1 MKVKKLEPRVEVE
14 EWKCPGIKPPMAR
27 HQVASGK
34 SKGKSDQVSARKC
47 KGNSGRTVSRL
58 QQKHEEEHPHSEV
71 GVAGKTWRVQGVP
84 ASPQVR
90 DAVAQEAHRPI
101 SPEENPQRHV
111 NVERTDTRMSK
122 ASQPP
127 IGLSSKS
134 PICSLGCLN
143 IMNMPR

>member
-14 EWKCPGIKPPMAR
+14 EWKCPGIKQPMAR

-34 SKGKSDQVSARKC
+34 SKGESDQVSARKC

-84 ASPQVR
+84 VSPQVR
-90 DAVAQEAHRPI
+90 DAVAQEGEGHRLI
-101 SPEENPQRHV
+101 SLEENPQ
-111 NVERTDTRMSK
+111 
-122 ASQPP
+122 
-127 IGLSSKS
+127 
-134 PICSLGCLN
+134 
-143 IMNMPR
+143 